1 MPECEI
7 DGLVINAHPQLYK
20 SDDSHRLEDYRSIR
34 ESVSSKSEEE
44 GRLITIGRVTLIAAA
59 VTDVSAVT
67 QQFAF
72 NRHSLRLLERLA
84 ACVAMD
90 EPVLLVGETGSGKT
104 TAVQELANMTRRKL
118 MVQNLS
124 LSTDASDLFGGFRPV
139 SLRQLFLPCYEQFLS
154 LFQETFSSSQNSEF
168 VLVVAQTFRKQQW
181 KKMLKAF
188 LKAAANAVQKL
199 RKDEEKT
206 SQAAKSSDDIK
217 NSSNSS
223 NSSMKIKLIQ
233 KWTEFSDRAARFE
246 TNLSR
251 IEVGF
256 AFAFVDG
263 LLVEAMRKG
272 HWVLLDEVN
281 LAASETLQVTTQ
293 KHLQI
298 SYSSHQYFQ

>member
-1 MPECEI
+1 M
-7 DGLVINAHPQLYK
+7 
-20 SDDSHRLEDYRSIR
+20 
-34 ESVSSKSEEE
+34 
-44 GRLITIGRVTLIAAA
+44 TLTAAA

-72 NRHSLRLLERLA
+72 NRHSLRMLERLA

-104 TAVQELANMTRRKL
+104 TSVQELANMTRRKL

-139 SLRQLFLPCYEQFLS
+139 SLRQLFLPCYEQFLT

-188 LKAAANAVQKL
+188 LKAAANAIQKL
-199 RKDEEKT
+199 RKDQNQQQLSFNT
-206 SQAAKSSDDIK
+206 DDAKG
-217 NSSNSS
+217 NSNNTESN
-223 NSSMKIKLIQ
+223 MKMRLIQ
-233 KWTEFSDRAARFE
+233 KWIEFGDRAARFE

-281 LAASETLQVTTQ
+281 LAASETLQVN
-293 KHLQI
+293 K
-298 SYSSHQYFQ
+298 

>member
-1 MPECEI
+1 M
-7 DGLVINAHPQLYK
+7 
-20 SDDSHRLEDYRSIR
+20 
-34 ESVSSKSEEE
+34 
-44 GRLITIGRVTLIAAA
+44 TLTAAA

-72 NRHSLRLLERLA
+72 NRHSLRMLERLA

-104 TAVQELANMTRRKL
+104 TSVQELANMTRRKL

-188 LKAAANAVQKL
+188 LKAAANAIQKV
-199 RKDEEKT
+199 RKDQNQQQLST
-206 SQAAKSSDDIK
+206 NIDDA
-217 NSSNSS
+217 NSNNNSESN
-223 NSSMKIKLIQ
+223 MKIRLIQ
-233 KWTEFSDRAARFE
+233 KWIEFGDRAARFE

-281 LAASETLQVTTQ
+281 LAASETLQVDR
-293 KHLQI
+293 
-298 SYSSHQYFQ
+298 

>member
-1 MPECEI
+1 
-7 DGLVINAHPQLYK
+7 VINAHPQLYR
-20 SDDSHRLEDYRSIR
+20 SDDSQRLEDSRSIR
-34 ESVSSKSEEE
+34 ESVSSKNEEKS
-44 GRLITIGRVTLIAAA
+44 GLITVGRVTLTAAA

-72 NRHSLRLLERLA
+72 NRHSLRMLERLA

-104 TAVQELANMTRRKL
+104 TSVQELANLTRRKL

-139 SLRQLFLPCYEQFLS
+139 SLRQLFLPCYEQFLA
-154 LFQETFSSSQNSEF
+154 LFQETFSASQNSEF

-188 LKAAANAVQKL
+188 LKAAANAIQKL
-199 RKDEEKT
+199 RKDQNQQQLST
-206 SQAAKSSDDIK
+206 DDSK
-217 NSSNSS
+217 NSSNDSES
-223 NSSMKIKLIQ
+223 NMKIILIQ
-233 KWTEFSDRAARFE
+233 KWIEFGERAARFE

-281 LAASETLQVTTQ
+281 LAASETLQVNIRI
-293 KHLQI
+293 L
-298 SYSSHQYFQ
+298 F